1 MFYEDDRVLFIS
13 LHQDSNYPLHSG
25 GSDQWGMSFLPHS
38 SPPTGEAAVDH
49 PGGAQSCRELLP
61 LAGLLN
67 YVCQKSAT
75 CCLHCTVA
83 AVFLKYDVHR
93 AVLVADS

>member
-1 MFYEDDRVLFIS
+1 VLGRLDELLMVLQTQQIFYEDDRVLFIS

-38 SPPTGEAAVDH
+38 SPPTGGAAVDH
-49 PGGAQSCRELLP
+49 PGGGQSCRELLP

-67 YVCQKSAT
+67 YVFLT
-75 CCLHCTVA
+75 LCTPLCVP
-83 AVFLKYDVHR
+83 K
-93 AVLVADS
+93 